1 MNQTIQHIS
10 PSPALDFANGI
21 LEETN
26 GALELIEILRDIADG
41 ADEMATTNDRIAAN
55 TVLLDRGLGKCP
67 KQPPVLSQACP
78 EPSRRVEGPA
88 PGPNP
93 NPDPETSAK
102 EPIAHDEPESPRLV
116 TQIDNSL
123 HDSLGPA
130 PSAHTEP
137 ALSLPKGHSR
147 EGGNPESY
155 DTSDSPEQ
163 NIPESPAPFN
173 PYSIHLTIQQ
183 HILAITNNGQTIRR
197 NLLEIARAKDD
208 PKACPEQEPALS
220 LSKPVLSPVEGP
232 VLSKAEGGRRITT
245 YHRRRAVTLLI
256 DRLLGTDPNALRSAV
271 CPECRRKWTTHSG
284 SHDHPVSDR
293 KASPGRKV
301 RYIDPEALA
310 EVRAEIQ
317 RMKDEGI
324 LTPDPNAPKI
334 DISMYRMPK
343 DFDATPYAKEAAAK
357 FWADVELRLERQKQW
372 PAIEE
377 RRRKKLAQ
385 IYPSHSENEPPD
397 T

>member
-41 ADEMATTNDRIAAN
+41 ADEKATTNDRIAAN

-67 KQPPVLSQACP
+67 KQPP
-78 EPSRRVEGPA
+78 A

-93 NPDPETSAK
+93 NPAPPTDDTDVRALRESPPAI
-102 EPIAHDEPESPRLV
+102 PHDEPESPRLV

-183 HILAITNNGQTIRR
+183 HILAITNNGQTLRR
-197 NLLEIARAKDD
+197 NLLEIARAEDD

-245 YHRRRAVTLLI
+245 YHRRRATTILI